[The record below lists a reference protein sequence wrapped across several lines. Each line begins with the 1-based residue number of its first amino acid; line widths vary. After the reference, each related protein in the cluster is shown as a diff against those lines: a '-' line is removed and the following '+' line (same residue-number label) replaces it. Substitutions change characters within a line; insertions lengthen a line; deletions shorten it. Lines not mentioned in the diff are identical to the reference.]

1 MQQSDSMQNKISKSL
16 DELMQDNEND
26 KGNSAKQEAKPAR
39 SAQAVTNRVYVG
51 NLSWQT
57 SWQDLKDHFRQ
68 VGEPVHASVF
78 LDENNRS
85 KGCGIVEFATKE
97 EAVKAITELNDT
109 TIGDTGRLI
118 FVRED
123 REDRNAPRSEKT
135 DFGSRP
141 RRGRGDFGGH
151 DNSNSNSSNSNRRGN
166 YSRDRDNR
174 PDRDHNHPSDGE
186 STKGRQVFVGN
197 LPYHTS
203 WQDLKDTFRA
213 SGTVVRADILLL
225 PNGRSKGQGTVLFE
239 TKAEAAKAIEQFD
252 NSDFQGRKITVHED
266 KFAN

>member
-1 MQQSDSMQNKISKSL
+1 MQQNDLQNKINKSL
-16 DELMQDNEND
+16 DEIMSDD
-26 KGNSAKQEAKPAR
+26 KAQGGDKREKPKANPQ
-39 SAQAVTNRVYVG
+39 SVTNRVYVG
-51 NLSWQT
+51 NLAWQT

-68 VGEPVHASVF
+68 VGDPVHASVF

-97 EAVKAITELNDT
+97 EAVKAINELNDT
-109 TIGDTGRLI
+109 TIGNTGRLI

-123 REDRNAPRSEKT
+123 REDRNAPKGSERNHDNFGGRARRAAPPAGGR
-135 DFGSRP
+135 DFGSSNYD
-141 RRGRGDFGGH
+141 RRGYREQ
-151 DNSNSNSSNSNRRGN
+151 
-166 YSRDRDNR
+166 RDRD
-174 PDRDHNHPSDGE
+174 HSDSGE
-186 STKGRQVFVGN
+186 SIKGRQVFVGN

-213 SGTVVRADILLL
+213 AGSVIRADILLL

-252 NSDFQGRKITVHED
+252 NSDFQGRKISVHED